1 MGGGLPTRVSRRTA
15 SSYFGSSVAFAG
27 PRAWNSPSWPMQAI
41 PQPSGWPDLG
51 FGWGHPKS
59 RKFLPVSAR
68 ARNAMSV
75 STGAGFWLR
84 IASIRHMSA
93 QLVPNL
99 PEERDPLRP
108 VFRGLEA
115 FGPLPVDDPEDAPAP
130 PRGRDDDV
138 DGIRGRGVDGHD
150 FGHVAQRPQDVDWVS
165 VFHEDDEEVARP
177 DRERVFRGERLQ
189 AFIVPLDADETR
201 PGRLAERHAELDPGY
216 GPDERFVDVLR
227 RLDEVRLAEDHVQPA
242 RVLDRDEFRLDRHRQ
257 CIGPRE
263 LSLLLAEVEVRYLHA
278 EGTGI
283 GIASESHGGNQRVV
297 DDPRQRRGPGGA
309 RGPHARGDGDS
320 SALREPRRSG
330 TVRRGIHGDPV
341 PVAGLAHAS
350 TAWSARGARSASRV
364 PGPRRQLDQGLRGRR
379 PAARARGHR
388 PRARRVI

>member
-1 MGGGLPTRVSRRTA
+1 
-15 SSYFGSSVAFAG
+15 
-27 PRAWNSPSWPMQAI
+27 MQAI

-75 STGAGFWLR
+75 STGAGFRLR

-99 PEERDPLRP
+99 PEERDPLRA

-115 FGPLPVDDPEDAPAP
+115 FGPLPVDDTEDAPAP

-150 FGHVAQRPQDVDWVS
+150 LGHVTKRAQDIDRVS

-242 RVLDRDEFRLDRHRQ
+242 RVLDRDEFRLDRHHQ

-283 GIASESHGGNQRVV
+283 GIASESHGGNQGVV
-297 DDPRQRRGPGGA
+297 DDPG
-309 RGPHARGDGDS
+309 S
-320 SALREPRRSG
+320 
-330 TVRRGIHGDPV
+330 VGDPAEREDLAL
-341 PVAGLAHAS
+341 VA
-350 TAWSARGARSASRV
+350 TAIQVHFASRV
-364 PGPRRQLDQGLRGRR
+364 ARERSVVEFMAIRFRWPASRTRRRLGALVELGVLRMSRDLADNWTKVFEVVDR
-379 PAARARGHR
+379 PHVPAAIALELG
-388 PRARRVI
+388 A